1 MSDTREINDNSATLD
16 YLVKALTN
24 KLTRR
29 DKAIA
34 IDHVTGTIVAYRA
47 MRSKRVKLFKRNW
60 FLTEAVK

>member
-1 MSDTREINDNSATLD
+1 MIDTKEIDDNSATLD
-16 YLVKALTN
+16 YLVKALTG

-34 IDHVTGTIVAYRA
+34 IDHVIGTIIAYRA

-60 FLTEAVK
+60 FLTEASK